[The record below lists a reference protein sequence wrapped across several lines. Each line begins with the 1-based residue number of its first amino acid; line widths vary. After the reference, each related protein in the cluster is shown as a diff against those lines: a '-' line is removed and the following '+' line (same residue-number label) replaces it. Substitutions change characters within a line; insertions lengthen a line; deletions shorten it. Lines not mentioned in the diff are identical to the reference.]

1 MNIDENT
8 AKKVQELQFL
18 DQNLQGFIAQKQ
30 TVQLELNETDNALDE
45 IKKADD
51 SEIYKIIGGIMIKA
65 KKSDLTKDL
74 EEKKK
79 LLELRISSIEK
90 QEKLLEEKASTLKE
104 ELNRELIKKG

>member
-30 TVQLELNETDNALDE
+30 SIQLELNETDSALDE

-51 SEIYKIIGGIMIKA
+51 SEIYKITGGIMIKA
-65 KKSDLTKDL
+65 NRRDS
-74 EEKKK
+74 ENGMFFPI
-79 LLELRISSIEK
+79 ISKYLHAPDFGYTIFIPGTDSRFFI
-90 QEKLLEEKASTLKE
+90 
-104 ELNRELIKKG
+104 